1 MNADLNPDL
10 NAADFKA
17 EPAPQARSYL
27 FVPGNRPDRFAKAF
41 DAGADAVILD
51 LEDAVAPDQKEAARE
66 ALAAW
71 GRAGGKHRAQLVVRI
86 NDDASPWFDADLAL
100 LRELGSLGSCSVM
113 LPKAESRQQLERVVA
128 ALRPGT
134 SLIALIE
141 TARGLLEVDAIA
153 GTPGLQR
160 LAFGTL
166 DYALDL
172 GLTDDPRGLLYP
184 ASRIALASRAAGL
197 PAPIA
202 GITAAFNDDAALR
215 SDFEQ
220 ARACGFGAKMCIH
233 PRQIGTVHAMLA
245 PTPEQRDWAA
255 RVLAAAGSSK
265 GAVQVDGKM
274 VDRPVLLRAS
284 AILNQPP
291 ATPVA

>member
-1 MNADLNPDL
+1 MS
-10 NAADFKA
+10 AAISRT
-17 EPAPQARSYL
+17 PRSYL
-27 FVPGNRPDRFAKAF
+27 FVPGNRPERFARAF
-41 DAGADAVILD
+41 GSGADAVIID
-51 LEDAVAPDQKEAARE
+51 LEDAVAPDQKEAAHE

-71 GRAGGKHRAQLVVRI
+71 RAEGRDHPAQLVVRI
-86 NDDASPWFDADLAL
+86 NADASAWFDADLAA
-100 LRELGSLGSCSVM
+100 LRTLGPCTVM
-113 LPKAESRQQLERVVA
+113 LPKAESASQIDRVA
-128 ALRPGT
+128 AALVPGT
-134 SLIALIE
+134 RVIALIE
-141 TARGLLEVDAIA
+141 SARGLLEVDAIA
-153 GTPGLQR
+153 AAPAVER

-202 GITAAFNDDAALR
+202 GVTAAINDEAALR
-215 SDFEQ
+215 DDVGL

-233 PRQIGTVHAMLA
+233 PRQVEALHAMLA

-255 RVLAAAGSSK
+255 RVLAAAQAGT

-274 VDRPVLLRAS
+274 VDRPVLLRAG
-284 AILNQPP
+284 AILDYPP
-291 ATPVA
+291 ASTAG

>member
-1 MNADLNPDL
+1 MNIDTSPV
-10 NAADFKA
+10 
-17 EPAPQARSYL
+17 ARSYL
-27 FVPGNRPDRFAKAF
+27 FVPGNRPERFAKAF
-41 DAGADAVILD
+41 ASGADAVIID
-51 LEDAVAPDQKEAARE
+51 LEDAVAPQQKEAART

-71 GRAGGKHRAQLVVRI
+71 CAAGHPQRAQLVVRI
-86 NDDASPWFDADLAL
+86 NDDASAWIEADLAL
-100 LRELGSLGSCSVM
+100 LRTLGACSVM
-113 LPKAESRQQLERVVA
+113 LPKAESSQQLERLAA
-128 ALRPGT
+128 ALVPGT
-134 SLIALIE
+134 SVIALIE
-141 TARGLLEVDAIA
+141 SAKGLLDVDAIA
-153 GTPGLQR
+153 GAKAVER

-197 PAPIA
+197 PSPIA
-202 GITAAFNDDAALR
+202 GITPSVDDDAALR
-215 SDFEQ
+215 SDFEL

-233 PRQIGTVHAMLA
+233 PRQIGSLHAMLA
-245 PTPEQRDWAA
+245 PTQEQRDWAA
-255 RVLAAAGSSK
+255 RVLAAAEASS

-291 ATPVA
+291 ATTY

>member
-1 MNADLNPDL
+1 MNPYSNAAYLEADL
-10 NAADFKA
+10 A
-17 EPAPQARSYL
+17 PAARSYL

-41 DAGADAVILD
+41 ATGADAVILD

-71 GRAGGKHRAQLVVRI
+71 GRAGRGQRAQLVVRI
-86 NDDASPWFDADLAL
+86 NDDASAWFDADLAL
-100 LRELGSLGSCSVM
+100 LRELGPCTVM

-128 ALRPGT
+128 ALVPETG
-134 SLIALIE
+134 LIALIE
-141 TARGLLEVDAIA
+141 TARGLQGVDAIA
-153 GTPGLQR
+153 GTPGVQR

-202 GITAAFNDDAALR
+202 GVTAAINDDAALR
-215 SDFEQ
+215 SDFDL

-233 PRQIGTVHAMLA
+233 PKQIGTVHAMLA

-255 RVLAAAGSSK
+255 RVLAAAESGT

-274 VDRPVLLRAS
+274 VDRPVLLRAR

-291 ATPVA
+291 AAPAA